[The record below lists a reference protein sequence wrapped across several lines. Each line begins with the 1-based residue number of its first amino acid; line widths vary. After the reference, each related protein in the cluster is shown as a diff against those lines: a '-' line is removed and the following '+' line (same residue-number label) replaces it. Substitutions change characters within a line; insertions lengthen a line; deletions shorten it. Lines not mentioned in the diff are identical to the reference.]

1 MTKHAQE
8 KLSATLTMLGDHL
21 LYSAHKSYRVSE
33 ISNKAGLVE
42 LETDLNSEMSNQV
55 TCSIFSPQEIFVV
68 VLFFFQINVLSKTG
82 RFSGLPAESNEFVNK
97 GSKIW
102 YEFILEEA

>member
-1 MTKHAQE
+1 MTKHTQE
-8 KLSATLTMLGDHL
+8 KPSAILTMLGDHL
-21 LYSAHKSYRVSE
+21 LHSAYRSYRVSE
-33 ISNKAGLVE
+33 TLNKAGLVE

-55 TCSIFSPQEIFVV
+55 TCRIFSPHEIFVV
-68 VLFFFQINVLSKTG
+68 DLFFFQINVLNKSS
-82 RFSGLPAESNEFVNK
+82 RFTGLPAESNEFVNK